1 MIYIT
6 HIRSLSV
13 GLVIFQVN
21 LILSL
26 KWLPLFLF
34 VKKSENLVDAF
45 LKHDK
50 PKQCHFTEVHTHMSY
65 KINYIR
71 NNKNLAIQ
79 T

>member
-1 MIYIT
+1 
-6 HIRSLSV
+6 
-13 GLVIFQVN
+13 
-21 LILSL
+21 
-26 KWLPLFLF
+26 
-34 VKKSENLVDAF
+34 VDAF

-79 T
+79 TWEMHIKLIKQQMDSNFLSLMLWLKTTLGIQQTHQELL